1 MLNYVWL
8 RGRCRYC
15 RAPIPIRLPLV
26 EALTGALFVWA
37 AYRYGVDVMTAVFVV
52 NACFWVVVFFIDLHF
67 KLILDKLLLVGFPLV
82 LVLYPFGPV
91 GEQYTLADAYLR
103 ALEGAGVAFGIMLV
117 IYLLW
122 RGGMGAGD
130 VKLAAMVGA
139 ATGYP
144 LAIFVLLMAFIAG
157 GAVSLLLVGLRS
169 KGWKEEL
176 PFGSFLAVVV
186 MTGLMVKGDLYGWYL
201 DLFGL

>member
-1 MLNYVWL
+1 VLNYVWL

-157 GAVSLLLVGLRS
+157 GTVSLLLVGLRS

>member
-157 GAVSLLLVGLRS
+157 GTVSLLLVGLRS

-201 DLFGL
+201 DLFRL

>member
-1 MLNYVWL
+1 M
-8 RGRCRYC
+8 
-15 RAPIPIRLPLV
+15 
-26 EALTGALFVWA
+26 
-37 AYRYGVDVMTAVFVV
+37 
-52 NACFWVVVFFIDLHF
+52 
-67 KLILDKLLLVGFPLV
+67 
-82 LVLYPFGPV
+82 
-91 GEQYTLADAYLR
+91 ADAYLR
-103 ALEGAGVAFGIMLV
+103 AREGAGVAFGIMLV

>member
-157 GAVSLLLVGLRS
+157 GTVSLLLVGLRS